1 MPDVPNLNQ
10 PPAACQ
16 PHRRRLRLPRMP
28 QRLRGPLWG
37 GTPGR
42 RLGLAGAAVAAAAAL
57 AAPQA
62 DAALTENLTT
72 SVTAMALGNA
82 VTADPPGIDSI
93 HFNPAGL
100 ARLEGDSESFHMFGA
115 SIRNNNSFHQPDGF
129 DIGGWTQDP
138 LAGSHSGPVRQGMYV
153 PGYGKPGWRLPA
165 VVVPGIGM
173 AWNTAG
179 SPWTFA
185 TNSYMAEAMSIDRS
199 SDPNDPAQYDG
210 RQLQLQRLVYLAP
223 SVGYKYSDT
232 LRFGVSVPIAH
243 AAFVVDTAMRFPN
256 ELLGVFGKLQQGWC
270 PDNGGNIIDV
280 FGFGVCGGGQDGMV
294 TPFKKAAD
302 MRLEMS
308 APFDPTI
315 NLGVL
320 WEPKPWFAFGAVYQG
335 GSKTHYTGTYEFDTT
350 PMLRNFVQGLNS
362 SLLGPIAGATLG
374 FPTSIPAQQ
383 KGNLSATIPFPTHLQ
398 LGIKLRPIQYVQLN
412 VDLSYSTWS
421 EWDALNF
428 QFDQSIKLLEVAHL
442 YGYADSSKL
451 SIPRGYQSK
460 VNPAFGL
467 QLFPTDWL
475 TLRLGYEPRKS
486 SIPGDKIDLLAPLP
500 DTKLYSAGLNIKL
513 GKNSDL
519 SLTGSYMVGK
529 YSVPANTDCN
539 LNCNIFLN
547 VIYNPY
553 AGLDVAGDF
562 RVRYVGLDFTHRF

>member
-1 MPDVPNLNQ
+1 M
-10 PPAACQ
+10 PPAPCVQSVRRASPG
-16 PHRRRLRLPRMP
+16 PHAAARGLPRRP
-28 QRLRGPLWG
+28 ARL
-37 GTPGR
+37 
-42 RLGLAGAAVAAAAAL
+42 LAAAVAAACAL
-57 AAPQA
+57 APQA
-62 DAALTENLTT
+62 RAALTENLTT

-82 VTADPPGIDSI
+82 VTADPPGIDSV

-138 LAGSHSGPVRQGMYV
+138 LAGTHTGPVRQGMYV
-153 PGYGKPGWRLPA
+153 PIYGKPGWRVPA
-165 VVVPGIGM
+165 VAVPGIGM

-185 TNSYMAEAMSIDRS
+185 TNSYMAQAMSIDRTT
-199 SDPNDPAQYDG
+199 DQNDPGQYDG
-210 RQLQLQRLVYLAP
+210 RQIQLQRLVYAAP

-232 LRFGVSVPIAH
+232 LRFGVAVPIAH
-243 AAFVVDTAMRFPN
+243 SAFVIDTAMRFPN

-280 FGFGVCGGGQDGMV
+280 FGFGVCGGGKDGMV
-294 TPFKKAAD
+294 TPFKKAAN
-302 MRLEMS
+302 MHLEMT

-320 WEPKPWFAFGAVYQG
+320 WEPKSWFALGAVYQG
-335 GSKTHYTGTYEFDTT
+335 GSKTHYTGTYEFDAA

-362 SLLGPIAGATLG
+362 SLLGPIAGAVLG

-383 KGNLSATIPFPTHLQ
+383 KGNLSATIPFPTHVQ
-398 LGIKLRPIQYVQLN
+398 LGIKLKPIEYAQLN
-412 VDLSYSTWS
+412 VDLSYSRWS
-421 EWDALNF
+421 EWDTLNF
-428 QFDQSIKLLEVAHL
+428 QFDQSVKLLEVAHL
-442 YGYADSSKL
+442 YGYADASKL
-451 SIPRGYQSK
+451 TIPRGYQSK

-467 QLFPTDWL
+467 QLFPTKWL

-486 SIPGDKIDLLAPLP
+486 SIPSDKIDLIAPLP
-500 DTKLYSAGLNIKL
+500 DTKLYSAGLNIKI